1 MGIDS
6 QMLNFLRYT
15 KKYGDFKRTVT
26 LGRQNISYRIPEL
39 KHLNPEECQS
49 LSEYLR
55 KQETYVDNPLR
66 DYFGASIVDSIDKSE
81 YEGATIIFDM
91 NNEIST
97 ELKGKYDTV
106 INSGTLE
113 HIFNI
118 PQALDNTSS
127 LCKPGGQII
136 HALPANNF
144 CGHGFWQMSPE
155 LFFTLYS
162 DKNGYQ
168 DTEVFLGHS
177 SDPNIFYKVI
187 RPKGGKRVNIYSKY
201 EVMMYVRTVRKE
213 TEFSHKNVQQSDYIY
228 LWDDKSHNESQNH
241 YRFKEFIRKNYLIY
255 NMALKA
261 LKKYEQ
267 HFQSVNSLS
276 KHNINLVKVNIGNL
290 LGLL

>member
-39 KHLNPEECQS
+39 KHLDPEECQS

-55 KQETYVDNPLR
+55 KKETYVDNPLR

-97 ELKGKYDTV
+97 ELMGKYDTV

-168 DTEVFLGHS
+168 DTEVFLGRP
-177 SDPNIFYKVI
+177 SDPNNFFKVI
-187 RPKGGKRVNIYSKY
+187 RPESGKRINIYSSD
-201 EVMMYVRTVRKE
+201 EVYVFVRTVRKE
-213 TEFSHKNVQQSDYIY
+213 PEFYHKNVQQSNYIH
-228 LWDDKSHNESQNH
+228 LWDNKPQKESET
-241 YRFKEFIRKNYLIY
+241 YFTLREFVRKNDLILK
-255 NMALKA
+255 MVLRALKIY
-261 LKKYEQ
+261 KR
-267 HFQSVNSLS
+267 
-276 KHNINLVKVNIGNL
+276 
-290 LGLL
+290 